1 MLHKYKSDEP
11 EYDFNYE
18 VEILV
23 HRLERAGLKET
34 FEVFM
39 GLVLDQFII
48 RFGIGQII
56 LDTEEREIYHW
67 LEDPV
72 NFYVNRYDDYFE
84 LLNAYAKHDNEKIT
98 EIVDKIYNSGVNFTR
113 WFEEFHS

>member
-1 MLHKYKSDEP
+1 MLHKYKSNEP

-34 FEVFM
+34 FEIFM

-84 LLNAYAKHDNEKIT
+84 LVSFMDEFELTLMFDMLYMTIRQISEK
-98 EIVDKIYNSGVNFTR
+98 DY
-113 WFEEFHS
+113 

>member
-39 GLVLDQFII
+39 
-48 RFGIGQII
+48 
-56 LDTEEREIYHW
+56 
-67 LEDPV
+67 
-72 NFYVNRYDDYFE
+72 
-84 LLNAYAKHDNEKIT
+84 
-98 EIVDKIYNSGVNFTR
+98 
-113 WFEEFHS
+113 